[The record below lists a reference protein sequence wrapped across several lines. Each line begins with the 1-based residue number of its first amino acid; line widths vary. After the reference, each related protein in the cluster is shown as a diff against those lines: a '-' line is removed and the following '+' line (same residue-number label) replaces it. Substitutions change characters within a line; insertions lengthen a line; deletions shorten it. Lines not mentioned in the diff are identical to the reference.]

1 MATITSA
8 TQNSQQQQQ
17 NMYRVG
23 DYVYFENSASS
34 PFAIR
39 RIDELNRTANGNVE
53 ARVVCFYRRSEVS
66 SSVLQQAEKNHWG
79 SDAQADA
86 NNDPNDSDDDDSV
99 NEEKSEK
106 SQLKQREVFLSRQT
120 ENLPATL
127 IRGKCSVTLLSEVEN
142 AQSYLSRDDAFFYAL
157 VYDPHAKTLVAD
169 RGEIRIGSTY
179 QATIPSVIGDNDDD
193 GRGDGDK
200 DENGLLLPELEERL
214 WVPRGKNKLND
225 VDIDKFLIIARSVGT
240 FARALDCSSSVKQP
254 SLHMS
259 AAAASRDVTLFHA
272 HQLLHKH
279 NYDIADALKMLV
291 PTTGPML
298 CRDEMED
305 WSASEANL
313 FEEAIEKYGKDFN
326 DIRKDFLPWKSMKNI
341 IEYFFMWKTTD
352 RYVQQKRIKAL
363 EAESKLKQVFVPNY
377 TNKSTRLNGS
387 NGEIIIRGKD
397 CDAYPNLPKYSW
409 AQYKKYSKFIP
420 ATLSDDS
427 FIIDKTSLSTAARL
441 AQLRPGL
448 IIEPGSP
455 APLMPTLPG
464 KTGSGKTRA
473 AFYLRTTPL
482 MRAARRVCTNI
493 KLRHHARKPGKL
505 VDMKAVK
512 ADAASKMTGYSESRV
527 RTLNTFNVRS
537 RVTMAVVVKRLGQT
551 NDDEQEWLILT
562 PKEKVPK
569 PAKEFYPRPPKRPD
583 GSYIYD
589 RVPPSAAA
597 VSAASIVTTQPAQ
610 LLYKKRA
617 YEERPATTEGLP
629 AMKMQRLDGRTNI
642 VPPKGRVATL
652 TRIQG
657 GQRQVISWMDAP
669 DDVYYKAT
677 ASTKKLR
684 KRLPVVQLRRAA
696 RKPFKKVIQLPPAP
710 GAPTA
715 ASATNATTPATPAAT
730 ATPPVV
736 AV

>member
-8 TQNSQQQQQ
+8 TQNSSQQQQ

-79 SDAQADA
+79 SDVHADK
-86 NNDPNDSDDDDSV
+86 NNDDPDSDDDDSV

-106 SQLKQREVFLSRQT
+106 AQLKQREVFLSRQT

-127 IRGKCSVTLLSEVEN
+127 IRGKCSVTLLSEVET

-179 QATIPSVIGDNDDD
+179 QASIPSVIGDKDDD
-193 GRGDGDK
+193 GRGDGER

-214 WVPRGKNKLND
+214 WVPHGKNKLAD
-225 VDIDKFLIIARSVGT
+225 MDTDKFLIIARSVGT

-455 APLMPTLPG
+455 APLMPTMPG
-464 KTGSGKTRA
+464 KPGSGKTRA

-482 MRAARRVCTNI
+482 MRAARRVCTGV
-493 KLRHHARKPGKL
+493 KLRHHARKPGKV
-505 VDMKAVK
+505 VDIKALKV
-512 ADAASKMTGYSESRV
+512 DAASKMTGYSESRV
-527 RTLNTFNVRS
+527 RTLNTFNVRT
-537 RVTMAVVVKRLGQT
+537 RVTMGVVVKRLGQKD
-551 NDDEQEWLILT
+551 DDEQEWLILT
-562 PKEKVPK
+562 PKEKIPK
-569 PAKEFYPRPPKRPD
+569 PEKEFYPRPPKRPD

-589 RVPPSAAA
+589 RIPPSAAA
-597 VSAASIVTTQPAQ
+597 VSAAAIVTTQPAQ

-696 RKPFKKVIQLPPAP
+696 RKPFKKVISLPPLP
-710 GAPTA
+710 GETRVGGANATPTTA
-715 ASATNATTPATPAAT
+715 ATVTPVAT
-730 ATPPVV
+730 VV
-736 AV
+736 

>member
-1 MATITSA
+1 MGTPIFRQSA
-8 TQNSQQQQQ
+8 
-17 NMYRVG
+17 G
-23 DYVYFENSASS
+23 
-34 PFAIR
+34 
-39 RIDELNRTANGNVE
+39 
-53 ARVVCFYRRSEVS
+53 
-66 SSVLQQAEKNHWG
+66 K
-79 SDAQADA
+79 
-86 NNDPNDSDDDDSV
+86 NNDDPDSDDDDSV

-106 SQLKQREVFLSRQT
+106 AQLKQREVFLSRQT
-120 ENLPATL
+120 ETLPATL

-142 AQSYLSRDDAFFYAL
+142 AQSYLGRDDAFFYAL

-179 QATIPSVIGDNDDD
+179 QASIPSVIGDKDDD

-279 NYDIADALKMLV
+279 NYDIAEALKMLV

-493 KLRHHARKPGKL
+493 KLKHHARKPGKV
-505 VDMKAVK
+505 VDIKALKV
-512 ADAASKMTGYSESRV
+512 DAASKMTGYSESRV
-527 RTLNTFNVRS
+527 RTLNTFNVRT
-537 RVTMAVVVKRLGQT
+537 RVTMA
-551 NDDEQEWLILT
+551 
-562 PKEKVPK
+562 
-569 PAKEFYPRPPKRPD
+569 
-583 GSYIYD
+583 
-589 RVPPSAAA
+589 
-597 VSAASIVTTQPAQ
+597 
-610 LLYKKRA
+610 
-617 YEERPATTEGLP
+617 
-629 AMKMQRLDGRTNI
+629 
-642 VPPKGRVATL
+642 
-652 TRIQG
+652 
-657 GQRQVISWMDAP
+657 
-669 DDVYYKAT
+669 
-677 ASTKKLR
+677 
-684 KRLPVVQLRRAA
+684 
-696 RKPFKKVIQLPPAP
+696 
-710 GAPTA
+710 
-715 ASATNATTPATPAAT
+715 
-730 ATPPVV
+730 
-736 AV
+736 